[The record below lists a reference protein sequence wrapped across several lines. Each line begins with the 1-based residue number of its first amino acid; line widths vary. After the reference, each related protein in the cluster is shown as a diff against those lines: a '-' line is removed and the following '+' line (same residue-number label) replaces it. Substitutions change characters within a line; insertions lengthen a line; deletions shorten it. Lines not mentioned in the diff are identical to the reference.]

1 MATSLGKDLI
11 FLILQ
16 FLDEEKFKDTLHTLE
31 QESALFFN
39 FKYFEEQVLNGNL
52 DEAEK
57 YLQGFTKFDDNKFS
71 MKAFFELR
79 KQKYL
84 EALDKLDRASAV
96 DILVKDLRVF
106 SSFDENLFK
115 EITHLI
121 ALDNFRENS
130 SLSNYRDIK
139 TARTIMMGELKRL
152 IDANPLLCDKI
163 EFPLIRTSRLR
174 SLINQS
180 LNWQH
185 SLCENPVQNPEIGT
199 LFVDHNCRN
208 SSDLAQRSTSSQLAA
223 SNPRLEGF
231 HPIGGATGLPFHPPS
246 TSLQTPTTTWTP
258 NSSNILG
265 PVVLGSVNYGG
276 LTYPGAIAKSLGGP
290 DEMCRMRMPGIPDKV
305 IPSAACHAQSH
316 TSAVFQ
322 THDLPKTVV
331 RTLTLWSNPTSM
343 DFHPFHQMLLL
354 VGTILGDISLWD
366 VRSMERL
373 FARNF
378 QVWDIGTSSMTLKA
392 TLVKDPSIS
401 VRRILWNS
409 KGSLFGVAY
418 SKHMI
423 QLYSYH
429 GTNDIR
435 PHLEIEAHA
444 GSVNDLAF
452 CNPTTKLCLLT
463 CGDDKTIKLWDA
475 TTGVRV
481 RNFEGHDGAV
491 YSVCPHYKENIHFL
505 FSTSVDGKI
514 KAWLYDMM
522 NSRVDFDAPGQSC
535 TSMGYSADGSRLF
548 SCGTTKE
555 GQSHIVEWNEKEGI
569 IKRSYQ
575 GLHKHSLGII
585 QFDTTKNQFLA
596 VGHDYSIKFWDMD
609 NINLLTSTDAE
620 GGLPASPR
628 IRFNKDGTLLAVTAN
643 ENKIKVLAT
652 ANGQHLMRQ
661 MKNGEARTFEDV
673 KPKLNKALVPPK
685 TWKFTEINEASQFRS
700 LRLATSIR
708 IEKIS
713 RLMYTST
720 GSGILALA
728 SNAIHLFWKWP
739 RNDLNPSGKGT
750 TKVAPQVVQPTPGM
764 VMINDLTDSIAREAV
779 PCFALSKNDSYLM
792 SASGGKVSL
801 FNMLTFKIM
810 TSCMS
815 PPPAATSLAFHPM
828 DNNTIAVGT
837 DDNSIHIYNVR
848 SDEVSH
854 RLKGH
859 SKKVTGLAFSHAQ
872 NLLISFGEDSQII
885 RWNSNTW
892 EKENS
897 AFLQIPERRTPRTNP
912 AMSNVFLQFHQ
923 DQTHFLVAHE
933 SQIAIYETSKLQCVK
948 QWTVGEIMAPISH
961 ATFSSNCQLI
971 YTSFIDGV
979 ILIFS
984 TSNLQLQCQINPNA
998 YLGSSYVR
1006 NSGLYPYVIAANPQE
1021 PCQFALGLTDGGVQ
1035 VIEPLESEGKWGVH
1049 SPVENGSSNNTM
1061 TSCISIG

>member
-1 MATSLGKDLI
+1 MAASLSRDLI

-16 FLDEEKFKDTLHTLE
+16 FLDEEKFKETLHTLE

-39 FKYFEEQVLNGNL
+39 FKYFEEQVLNGNW
-52 DEAEK
+52 DEAER
-57 YLQGFTKFDDNKFS
+57 YLLGFTRFDENRFS
-71 MKAFFELR
+71 MKTFFELR

-96 DILVKDLRVF
+96 DILLKDLRVF
-106 SSFDENLFK
+106 SSFNQDLFK
-115 EITHLI
+115 EFTQLIT
-121 ALDNFRENS
+121 LDNFREND
-130 SLSNYRDIK
+130 SLSNYRDTN
-139 TARTIMMGELKRL
+139 TARAIMMVELKRL
-152 IDANPLLCDKI
+152 IDGNPALRDKT
-163 EFPLIRTSRLR
+163 EFPNLRVSRLR
-174 SLINQS
+174 SLVYQS

-185 SLCENPVQNPEIGT
+185 SLCENPVQNPELGS

-208 SSDLAQRSTSSQLAA
+208 SRDLSQMSASSQFVAP
-223 SNPRLEGF
+223 NPRLEGF
-231 HPIGGATGLPFHPPS
+231 HPIGGATGLPFHPQPP
-246 TSLQTPTTTWTP
+246 SLQTPITTWMP
-258 NSSNILG
+258 NSSNILR
-265 PVVLGSVNYGG
+265 PVLPGGVNYSG
-276 LTYPGAIAKSLGGP
+276 LTYPGAMAKGLGGT
-290 DEMCRMRMPGIPDKV
+290 DEMCRLRMAGIPDKV
-305 IPSAACHAQSH
+305 IPSAVCPTQSH
-316 TSAVFQ
+316 NSAVLQ
-322 THDLPKTVV
+322 THDLPKTVI

-343 DFHPFHQMLLL
+343 DFHPIHQMLLL
-354 VGTILGDISLWD
+354 VGTSLGDVSLWD
-366 VRSMERL
+366 VRSIERL

-378 QVWDIGTSSMTLKA
+378 QVWDIGASSMTLKA

-418 SKHMI
+418 SKNMI

-429 GTNDIR
+429 DTNDIR
-435 PHLEIEAHA
+435 PHLEIEAHV

-481 RNFEGHDGAV
+481 CNFEGHDSAV

-514 KAWLYDMM
+514 KAWLYDTLS
-522 NSRVDFDAPGQSC
+522 SRVDFDAPGRSC
-535 TSMGYSADGSRLF
+535 TTMTYSADGTRLF
-548 SCGTTKE
+548 SCGTNKGGE
-555 GQSHIVEWNEKEGI
+555 SHIVEWNEKEGT

-575 GLHKHSLGII
+575 GLHKHSLVAI
-585 QFDTTKNQFLA
+585 QFDMTKNQFLA
-596 VGHDYSIKFWDMD
+596 AGHDHSIKFWDMD
-609 NINLLTSTDAE
+609 NVNLLTSTDAE

-628 IRFNKDGTLLAVTAN
+628 VRFNKDGTLLAVTAN
-643 ENKIKVLAT
+643 DNKIKVLAT
-652 ANGQHLMRQ
+652 VNGQRLMHQ
-661 MKNGEARTFEDV
+661 MKNGEVRTFEDV
-673 KPKLNKALVPPK
+673 KPKLTKALVPPK

-708 IEKIS
+708 IEKIL

-739 RNDLNPSGKGT
+739 RNDLNPSGKAT
-750 TKVAPQVVQPTPGM
+750 TKVAPQVVQPTPGA
-764 VMINDLTDSIAREAV
+764 VMINDLTDSIAGEAV

-815 PPPAATSLAFHPM
+815 PPPAATSLAFHPI

-848 SDEVSH
+848 TDEISH
-854 RLKGH
+854 RLSGH
-859 SKKVTGLAFSHAQ
+859 SKKVTGLAFSHVQ
-872 NLLISFGEDSQII
+872 NLLISSGEDAQII

-892 EKENS
+892 EKENNT
-897 AFLQIPERRTPRTNP
+897 FLQIPERRTPRTNP
-912 AMSNVFLQFHQ
+912 AKSDIFLQFHQ
-923 DQTHFLVAHE
+923 DHAHFLVAHE

-948 QWTVGEIMAPISH
+948 QWTVGEFMAPISH

-984 TSNLQLQCQINPNA
+984 TSNLQLQCQINPSA
-998 YLGSSYVR
+998 YLGSSTAR
-1006 NSGLYPYVIAANPQE
+1006 GSGLYPFVIAANPQD
-1021 PCQFALGLTDGGVQ
+1021 PNQFALGLTDGGVQ
-1035 VIEPLESEGKWGVH
+1035 VIEPLESEGKWGVP
-1049 SPVENGSSNNTM
+1049 SPAENGSSNTM